1 MNRRRRILGG
11 LLVAAFVCA
20 AAGAW
25 AYRWWEVQ
33 QARERGRTGVPAYSN
48 EELEAMSRNLY
59 KVERAAI
66 VERVKV
72 WDWAAAGPVHTSATG
87 LVHVIRAAGADTVK
101 AQPGDAV
108 AWTGEV
114 RLPDSTV
121 CFTFSEATPLLF
133 RVDRADL
140 PSGFHELARM
150 LADGDSAEALV
161 PSYLG
166 WGLSGH
172 APEVPNDAVLWIC
185 IRQRWAGP

>member
-1 MNRRRRILGG
+1 MTRHRRIGWG

-20 AAGAW
+20 AGGAW
-25 AYRWWEVQ
+25 AFRWWEVQ
-33 QARERGRTGVPAYSN
+33 KARERGRKGVPAYSQA
-48 EELEAMSRNLY
+48 ELEAMSRNLY
-59 KVERAAI
+59 RIEREAI
-66 VERVKV
+66 AERIKV
-72 WDWAAAGPVHTSATG
+72 WDWAGTGEVRTSATG
-87 LVHVIRAAGADTVK
+87 LVHVLRAAGADTVK

-108 AWTGEV
+108 SWTGEV

-121 CFTFSEATPLLF
+121 CFTFSEATPLQF

-140 PSGFHELARM
+140 PSGFHELARQ
-150 LADGDSAEALV
+150 LADGDSVEALV